1 MRNNFIKHLYNAHE
15 MGFGITIIRVSGIRT
30 KSAIGRIESID
41 RTEGDYIVIK
51 VNGRSFVVTDDDI
64 ITSDFS
70 HPSKK
75 VYGIY
80 SEEDDCT
87 ITVIF

>member
-1 MRNNFIKHLYNAHE
+1 MRNNFIKHLYNANE

-30 KSAIGRIESID
+30 KSAIGRIESIERVD
-41 RTEGDYIVIK
+41 DYIIIK
-51 VNGRSFVVTDDDI
+51 VNGRSFVITDTDI

-80 SEEDDCT
+80 CEEDGCVY
-87 ITVIF
+87 TVIF

>member
-1 MRNNFIKHLYNAHE
+1 MRNNFIKHLYNAKE
-15 MGFGITIIRVSGIRT
+15 MGFGITIIRVSNIRT
-30 KSAIGRIESID
+30 KSAIGRIESIERID
-41 RTEGDYIVIK
+41 DCIIIK
-51 VNGRSFVVTDDDI
+51 VKGRSFVITDADA

-70 HPSKK
+70 HPFKK

-80 SEEDDCT
+80 CEEDSCA

>member
-1 MRNNFIKHLYNAHE
+1 
-15 MGFGITIIRVSGIRT
+15 MGFGISIIRVSGIRT
-30 KSAIGRIESID
+30 KSAIGRIESIERVD
-41 RTEGDYIVIK
+41 DCIIIK
-51 VNGRSFVVTDDDI
+51 VNGRSFVITDADV

-80 SEEDDCT
+80 CEEDDCT